1 MKALGYGKNQQW
13 PGGLGHAEHA
23 KNLRSYPERSRMS
36 LNTFWEEE
44 GEVREALGKQLN
56 EM

>member
-1 MKALGYGKNQQW
+1 MVRTSNGQA
-13 PGGLGHAEHA
+13 GLVMAEHV
-23 KNLRSYPERSRMS
+23 KNLRSYPERSRTS